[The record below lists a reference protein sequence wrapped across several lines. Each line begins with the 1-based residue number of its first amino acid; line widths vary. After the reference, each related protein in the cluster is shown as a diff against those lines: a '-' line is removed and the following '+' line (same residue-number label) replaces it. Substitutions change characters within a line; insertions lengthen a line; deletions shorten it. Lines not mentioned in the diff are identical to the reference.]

1 MARLKKEIALLQL
14 LKVVDPEAYEQMK
27 AMIMKRCADCQEW
40 VCDGCKHKAERI
52 FVEEDDEID

>member
-14 LKVVDPEAYEQMK
+14 LKVAYPEAYEQMK

-40 VCDGCKHKAERI
+40 DCDGCEHKAERI
-52 FVEEDDEID
+52 FVEEEEDA